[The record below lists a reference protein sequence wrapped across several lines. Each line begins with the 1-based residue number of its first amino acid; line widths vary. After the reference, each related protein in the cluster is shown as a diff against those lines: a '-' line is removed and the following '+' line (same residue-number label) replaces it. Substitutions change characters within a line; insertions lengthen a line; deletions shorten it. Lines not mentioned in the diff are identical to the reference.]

1 MKKMLL
7 SAIVVP
13 MTLLAACSGE
23 TATDS
28 EVDDTATD
36 TAMPSEETPMPEGTV
51 GTGTGTA
58 TGTADGTAT
67 GTPGTLGTGTPTTSG
82 TGQTSSS
89 GTGSTTPPN
98 PNDRTPP
105 TTAPGTPGSTGTPK
119 Q

>member
-1 MKKMLL
+1 MKKILL
-7 SAIVVP
+7 SAVVMP
-13 MTLLAACSGE
+13 MALLAACSGE

-36 TAMPSEETPMPEGTV
+36 TAMPSEETPMPEGT
-51 GTGTGTA
+51 

-105 TTAPGTPGSTGTPK
+105 TTPPGTPGSTGTPK

>member
-1 MKKMLL
+1 MKKILL
-7 SAIVVP
+7 SAVALP
-13 MTLLAACSGE
+13 MAFLAACSGE
-23 TATDS
+23 TASDS
-28 EVDDTATD
+28 EAGDTATD
-36 TAMPSEETPMPEGTV
+36 TAMPSEETPMPEGT
-51 GTGTGTA
+51 TGTGTA